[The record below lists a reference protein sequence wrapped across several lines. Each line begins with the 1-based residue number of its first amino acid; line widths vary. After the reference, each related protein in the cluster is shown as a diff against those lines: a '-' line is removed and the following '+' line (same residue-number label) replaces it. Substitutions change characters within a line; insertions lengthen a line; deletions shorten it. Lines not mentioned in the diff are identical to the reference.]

1 VQLRRLL
8 VNASFF
14 EVEDYRRVNITGIA
28 SRPEEVRPG
37 FMFVCGNEYQ
47 ENCLDVIRQA
57 VENGAAAV
65 CVETKEEI
73 PFPEVVLI
81 RTSNCKRFLAVISR
95 NFYGN
100 PTQHM
105 NLIAVTGSHGK
116 TTVLWMVHE
125 ILKAT
130 ARECIVIGSA
140 HQKVGETVY
149 AMNCDTPEPPI
160 TNWLLREGIQKR
172 IGWAALECSFSGIQN
187 DYLRYLQFDSIIF
200 TDMYTNG
207 RNHKMDYVYL
217 EARKGL
223 LDNLKT
229 VNSPVIIN
237 LDDLYVRQI
246 THPNAITYSIFH
258 PAHVTAR
265 DISLDERG
273 SRFIMETDQGNTEI
287 QLSLPGIYHVYNSLG
302 AAAWGLG
309 ENIPLDTIRT
319 ALENIQTIP
328 GISPTSLHP
337 PKDVTIHGEDIAQ
350 LEKVREWYEA
360 SLEKGTG
367 KIITILC
374 CQDLEPGMYQEVG
387 QLLDRYNERIVL
399 IPGDRHLHPG
409 TADKLPIEKWIKT
422 PDILYEPDPYKALQD
437 TMENTSPGDQ
447 VLILSNRTRY

>member
-1 VQLRRLL
+1 MRRLL
-8 VNASFF
+8 FNASFF
-14 EVEDYRRVNITGIA
+14 EVEDYRRVNILGIA
-28 SRPEEVRPG
+28 SRPEEVKPG
-37 FMFVCGNEYQ
+37 FIFVCGNEYQ
-47 ENCLDVIRQA
+47 ENYLDVIRQA

-65 CVETKEEI
+65 CVETAEEI

-130 ARECIVIGSA
+130 ARECVVIGSA

-149 AMNCDTPEPPI
+149 EMNCDTPEPPI
-160 TNWLLREGIQKR
+160 TNWLLREGIRKR
-172 IGWAALECSFSGIQN
+172 IEWAALECSFSGIQN

-207 RNHKMDYVYL
+207 QDPQMDYVYL

-229 VNSPVIIN
+229 VKSPVIIN

-246 THPNAITYSIFH
+246 VHPNAITYSIFH
-258 PAHVTAR
+258 PAHVMAR
-265 DISLDERG
+265 EIRLDERG
-273 SRFIMETDQGNTEI
+273 SRFIMETDQGSTEI
-287 QLSLPGIYHVYNSLG
+287 RLSLPGIYHVYNSLG
-302 AAAWGLG
+302 AAAWGIG

-319 ALENIQTIP
+319 ALENIRTIP

-337 PKDVTIHGEDIAQ
+337 PKDVIIHGEDIAQ
-350 LEKVREWYEA
+350 PEKVREWYEA

-367 KIITILC
+367 NIITILC
-374 CQDLEPGMYQEVG
+374 CQDLDPELYQEVG
-387 QLLDRYNERIVL
+387 QLLDKYNDRIVL
-399 IPGDRHLHPG
+399 IPEDQHLHRRKG
-409 TADKLPIEKWIKT
+409 DKLPIEEWIKAA
-422 PDILYEPDPYKALQD
+422 DISYEEDPYKALQD
-437 TMENTSPGDQ
+437 TMESTSRGDQ
-447 VLILSNRTRY
+447 VLILSNRIRY